1 MAHLHTLENGQL
13 VIRDDWGMDDIQSVA
28 ECNFDVILTDSQI
41 RQVMEI
47 VVEAFD
53 ANYGISWDSID
64 SAIQQV
70 LKVTA

>member
-13 VIRDDWGMDDIQSVA
+13 VIRDDWDMDDIQSVA
-28 ECNFDVILTDSQI
+28 ECNFDVVLTDSQI
-41 RQVMEI
+41 CQVMKI
-47 VVEAFD
+47 VVDAFD